1 MQNEPK
7 EVPAN
12 IGKVMVRTIVSV
24 KWYLCIFLH
33 FCVFFSLQFQSIP
46 SVFPSQVS
54 ICIFLIFFFF
64 TYFILVSC
72 LGVISKMATAREFK
86 VLPMKINFNTNL
98 KLKESYIGIIM
109 NKIRKAHN
117 VSLPLPVCVSIFI
130 QIFNYYSFSC
140 GSTEG

>member
-1 MQNEPK
+1 
-7 EVPAN
+7 
-12 IGKVMVRTIVSV
+12 
-24 KWYLCIFLH
+24 
-33 FCVFFSLQFQSIP
+33 
-46 SVFPSQVS
+46 
-54 ICIFLIFFFF
+54 
-64 TYFILVSC
+64 
-72 LGVISKMATAREFK
+72 MATAREFK